1 MRSYWQTTRFGWMII
16 AAMFAVA
23 IVELPLAPPSIPTHW
38 NGSGSID
45 RFGSKFQGL
54 LLVPLSAAL
63 AWGLVAAVALFRQ
76 GKFDAPV
83 RRALISLG
91 YAILLIFIGVFSD
104 PVLWTNGVVLNV
116 NFFLLPGMLAMCVAL
131 ANLALRAA
139 QERSGR
145 SALPG

>member
-1 MRSYWQTTRFGWMII
+1 MRSYWQNTRFGWMIV
-16 AAMFAVA
+16 AAMFTVAAVEWP
-23 IVELPLAPPSIPTHW
+23 VAPPSIPTHW

-45 RFGSKFQGL
+45 RFGGKFQGL

-63 AWGLVAAVALFRQ
+63 VWGLVATVALFRQ

-83 RRALISLG
+83 RHALISLG
-91 YAILLIFIGVFSD
+91 YAILLVFVGVFSD
-104 PVLWTNGVVLNV
+104 LVLWINGVVVNV

-139 QERSGR
+139 QKRRR

>member
-1 MRSYWQTTRFGWMII
+1 MRGYWQTTRFGWMII

-23 IVELPLAPPSIPTHW
+23 IAEWPLAPARIPTHW
-38 NGSGSID
+38 DGSGSID
-45 RFGSKFQGL
+45 RFGGKFQGL

-63 AWGLVAAVALFRQ
+63 AWGLVATVALFRQ

-91 YAILLIFIGVFSD
+91 YAILLIFVGVFGYL
-104 PVLWTNGVVLNV
+104 VLWINGVVLNV
-116 NFFLLPGMLAMCVAL
+116 NYFLLPGTLAMCVAL

-139 QERSGR
+139 QKSGR